1 MQTIDLFPDAEFIIS
16 QTDRF
21 AQPTPVIPRGFSIYS
36 IIPSWV
42 NRNKL
47 NFIINNI
54 HSHYNSIYSAYLF
67 LVLYEDFLA
76 IFDDENFG
84 WAISFIAS
92 IYHFNLNL
100 TWKKLVSFAINTN
113 IHFYNPPYYDRPS
126 LCILSKKWLD
136 YHGFNFNTPPPCPSL
151 TFSNLNVPDDE
162 FNIQLHTIKNI

>member
-54 HSHYNSIYSAYLF
+54 HSHYN
-67 LVLYEDFLA
+67 
-76 IFDDENFG
+76 
-84 WAISFIAS
+84 
-92 IYHFNLNL
+92 
-100 TWKKLVSFAINTN
+100 
-113 IHFYNPPYYDRPS
+113 
-126 LCILSKKWLD
+126 
-136 YHGFNFNTPPPCPSL
+136 
-151 TFSNLNVPDDE
+151 
-162 FNIQLHTIKNI
+162 